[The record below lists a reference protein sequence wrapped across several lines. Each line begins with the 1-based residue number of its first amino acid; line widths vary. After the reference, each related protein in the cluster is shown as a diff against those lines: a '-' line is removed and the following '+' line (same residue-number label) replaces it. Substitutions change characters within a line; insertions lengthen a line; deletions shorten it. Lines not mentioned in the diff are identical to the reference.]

1 MASPEERAELQIKIG
16 SLKEELRD
24 LEKDF
29 QILVD
34 AEENI
39 AQLIATGND
48 TSSNANKIKVLYGY
62 INEIRSNGNYVPGL
76 DGLLDF
82 SSIVSEAA
90 LISQYSDEY
99 SSDIEGICTEIDG
112 LKEEVSLKIT
122 AKKSEL
128 NAALTAY
135 SI

>member
-1 MASPEERAELQIKIG
+1 MASPEERAELQKKIAV
-16 SLKEELRD
+16 LTEELRD
-24 LEKDF
+24 LEKDY

-34 AEENI
+34 EEKNI
-39 AQLIATGND
+39 AQLIAMGND
-48 TSSNANKIKVLYGY
+48 TNSNVNKVKVVYGT

-128 NAALTAY
+128 NAAKTAFC
-135 SI
+135 I

>member
-112 LKEEVSLKIT
+112 LKEEVSQKIT

-128 NAALTAY
+128 NAAITAY

>member
-48 TSSNANKIKVLYGY
+48 TSSNVNKIKVLYGY

-128 NAALTAY
+128 NAAITAY